1 MLLFLAGHQCII
13 GTAVAVRTDYDWND
27 LNVCVMYNAHCS
39 MKSMKSRRRSK
50 IKTRNRSTRTRRR
63 SRKFAFDPACW
74 GKNKPLEQLWRDLTS
89 FLSVIVIYKGSRPYE
104 IVMLNPQPQSYAQLY
119 AQLRTY
125 DDDPQVIAILS
136 AHPEIKHAYET
147 LVYPKVKDK
156 TVDYVITNYAKI
168 FKRMRAN
175 AHVAD
180 QPIKKL
186 MVPY

>member
-1 MLLFLAGHQCII
+1 
-13 GTAVAVRTDYDWND
+13 
-27 LNVCVMYNAHCS
+27 
-39 MKSMKSRRRSK
+39 MKSNPSK
-50 IKTRNRSTRTRRR
+50 IKTRNRRTKTRNRTRRR

-74 GKNKPLEQLWRDLTS
+74 GKNRPLEQLWRDLS
-89 FLSVIVIYKGSRPYE
+89 QFLSVIVIYKGSRPYE
-104 IVMLNPQPQSYAQLY
+104 VVILNPQPQSYAQLC

-180 QPIKKL
+180 PIKKL